1 MITSF
6 KSKFYYLLCQLYYKP
21 FKSIFK
27 WYRPISSKIFINLFK
42 IKKQGS
48 KNLVFNT
55 IPAANK
61 LALKLVKINN
71 QETIKSRYY
80 HTLVSIEI

>member
-1 MITSF
+1 MIYF
-6 KSKFYYLLCQLYYKP
+6 KME
-21 FKSIFK
+21 
-27 WYRPISSKIFINLFK
+27 KIGNSTHNK
-42 IKKQGS
+42 EKKTRS
-48 KNLVFNT
+48 ENLVFNT

>member
-1 MITSF
+1 M
-6 KSKFYYLLCQLYYKP
+6 KKKLEE
-21 FKSIFK
+21 
-27 WYRPISSKIFINLFK
+27 K
-42 IKKQGS
+42 IKKTRHE
-48 KNLVFNT
+48 NLVCIT